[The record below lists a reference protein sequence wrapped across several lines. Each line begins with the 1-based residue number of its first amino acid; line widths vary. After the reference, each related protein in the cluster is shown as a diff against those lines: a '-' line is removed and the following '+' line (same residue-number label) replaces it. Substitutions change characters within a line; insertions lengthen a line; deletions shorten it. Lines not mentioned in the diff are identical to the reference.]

1 MRKTL
6 FKIHSWIAL
15 CALVPLIVISITGS
29 VLVFKSEI
37 DGLLMPDSHF
47 VVDSHAERKP
57 IDKLIAVA
65 EHEFPSYIVGS
76 WEIFND
82 DTADRVY
89 LIERGTDTWYKFHI
103 NQYSG
108 EILSQPVS
116 TSHYFT
122 DWFLELHY
130 TFLLNDLK
138 TLPGQTGTVLGFF
151 FAIFLFILGVT
162 GLIIYR
168 KFWQRLFSVRFKATL
183 QIVLS
188 DIHKMTGVLGS
199 PIILILAITGGY
211 FNWAVWYHEVVEHA
225 EEQHFI
231 LTKNLHSDTI
241 NFQAILDDS
250 KKQIP
255 TFNGTFL
262 VMPLEPDENITLF
275 GEVDNNNPLA
285 SEYANTVT
293 YDKQTGEHIA
303 NWDIREVGI
312 GWQVIDSFRKLH
324 FGYFAGLLSKILWC
338 VIGLSPVWLAGT
350 GFYLWLSRRNR
361 KKQSQRNREQRR
373 TATAFN
379 T

>member
-6 FKIHSWIAL
+6 FKIHSWVALIAII
-15 CALVPLIVISITGS
+15 PLIVISITGS

-37 DGLLMPDSHF
+37 DGLLMPNSHF
-47 VVDSHAERKP
+47 VVKALPERLP
-57 IDKLIAVA
+57 IDKLIAKT
-65 EHEFPSYIVGS
+65 ERTYPNYIVAS

-89 LIERGTDTWYKFHI
+89 LIKRGTEQWAKLHL
-103 NQYSG
+103 NQYTG
-108 EILSQPVS
+108 DILSEPVG

-130 TFLLNDLK
+130 TFLLNDFK
-138 TLPGQTGTVLGFF
+138 NLPGQTGTVLGFF
-151 FAIFLFILGVT
+151 FAVFLLVLGIS

-168 KFWQRLFSVRFKATL
+168 KFWRRLFSVRWRATL

-199 PIILILAITGGY
+199 PIIIILAITGGY
-211 FNWAVWYHEVVEHA
+211 FNWAVWYHEVIEHA
-225 EEQHFI
+225 QEEHYV
-231 LTKNLHSDTI
+231 LTNSLYSHDISL
-241 NFQAILDDS
+241 QQILDDS
-250 KKQIP
+250 KKQIS

-262 VMPLEPDENITLF
+262 VLPLEPDENITLF
-275 GEVDNNNPLA
+275 GEVSTTNPLA
-285 SEYANTVT
+285 SEYANTIT
-293 YDKQTGEHIA
+293 YSKLTGEHMA

-324 FGYFAGLLSKILWC
+324 FGYFAGLVSKVLWA

-350 GFYLWLSRRNR
+350 GFYLWLTRRAR
-361 KKQSQRNREQRR
+361 KKQSRQNRLNKRR
-373 TATAFN
+373 TAN
-379 T
+379 P

>member
-6 FKIHSWIAL
+6 FKIHSWVALIAII
-15 CALVPLIVISITGS
+15 PLIVISITGS

-37 DGLLMPDSHF
+37 DGLLMPNSHF
-47 VVDSHAERKP
+47 VVKALPERLP
-57 IDKLIAVA
+57 IDKLIAKT
-65 EHEFPSYIVGS
+65 ERTYPNYIVAS

-89 LIERGTDTWYKFHI
+89 LIKRGTEQWAKLHL
-103 NQYSG
+103 NQYTG
-108 EILSQPVS
+108 DILSEPVG

-130 TFLLNDLK
+130 TFLLNDFK
-138 TLPGQTGTVLGFF
+138 NLPGQTGTVLGFF
-151 FAIFLFILGVT
+151 FAVFLLVLGIS

-168 KFWQRLFSVRFKATL
+168 KFWRRLFSVRWRATL

-199 PIILILAITGGY
+199 PIIIILAITGGY
-211 FNWAVWYHEVVEHA
+211 FNWAVWYHEVIEHA
-225 EEQHFI
+225 QEEHYV
-231 LTKNLHSDTI
+231 LTNPLYSHDISL
-241 NFQAILDDS
+241 QQILDDS
-250 KKQIP
+250 KKQIS

-262 VMPLEPDENITLF
+262 VLPLEPDENITLF
-275 GEVDNNNPLA
+275 GEVSTTNPLA
-285 SEYANTVT
+285 SEYANTIT
-293 YDKQTGEHIA
+293 YSKLTGEHMA

-324 FGYFAGLLSKILWC
+324 FGYFAGLVSKVLWA

-350 GFYLWLSRRNR
+350 GFYLWLTRRAR
-361 KKQSQRNREQRR
+361 KKQSRHNRLNKRR
-373 TATAFN
+373 TAN
-379 T
+379 P

>member
-6 FKIHSWIAL
+6 FKIHSWVALIAL
-15 CALVPLIVISITGS
+15 IPLLVISITGS

-47 VVDSHAERKP
+47 VVQQQANRLP
-57 IDKLIAVA
+57 IDTLITKTQKTYPEYV
-65 EHEFPSYIVGS
+65 VGS

-89 LIERGTDTWYKFHI
+89 LIKRGTEDWYKFHLD
-103 NQYSG
+103 QYTG
-108 EILSQPVS
+108 NILSEPVG

-122 DWFLELHY
+122 DWFLDLHY

-138 TLPGQTGTVLGFF
+138 SLPGQTGTVLGFF
-151 FAIFLFILGVT
+151 FAVFFLVLGIT

-168 KFWQRLFSVRFKATL
+168 KFWQRLFSVRWRATL

-188 DIHKMTGVLGS
+188 DIHKMTGVIGS
-199 PIILILAITGGY
+199 PIIIILAITGGY
-211 FNWAVWYHEVVEHA
+211 FNGAVWYHEVIEHA
-225 EEQHFI
+225 EEEHFV
-231 LTKNLHSDTI
+231 LTKNLYNEEIS
-241 NFQAILDDS
+241 FQQVLDDS
-250 KKQIP
+250 QKQIP

-275 GEVDNNNPLA
+275 GEVDTSNPLA

-293 YDKQTGEHIA
+293 YNKLTGEHMA
-303 NWDIREVGI
+303 NWDLREVGV

-324 FGYFAGLLSKILWC
+324 FGYFAGLISKIIWC
-338 VIGLSPVWLAGT
+338 VIGLSPVWLGGT
-350 GFYLWLSRRNR
+350 GFYLWFTRRKR
-361 KKQSQRNREQRR
+361 KKQSQKNRLSKHR
-373 TATAFN
+373 TVSA
-379 T
+379 

>member
-6 FKIHSWIAL
+6 FKIHSWVALIAII
-15 CALVPLIVISITGS
+15 PLIVISITGS

-37 DGLLMPDSHF
+37 DGLLMPNSHF
-47 VVDSHAERKP
+47 VVKALPERLP
-57 IDKLIAVA
+57 IDKLIAKT
-65 EHEFPSYIVGS
+65 ERTYPNYIVAS

-89 LIERGTDTWYKFHI
+89 LIKRGTEQWAKLHL
-103 NQYSG
+103 NQYTG
-108 EILSQPVS
+108 DILSEPVG

-130 TFLLNDLK
+130 TFLLNDFK
-138 TLPGQTGTVLGFF
+138 NLPGQTGTVLGFF
-151 FAIFLFILGVT
+151 FAVFLLVLGIS

-168 KFWQRLFSVRFKATL
+168 KFWRRLFSVRWRATL

-199 PIILILAITGGY
+199 PIIIILAITGGY
-211 FNWAVWYHEVVEHA
+211 FNWAVWYHEVIEHA
-225 EEQHFI
+225 QEEHYV
-231 LTKNLHSDTI
+231 LTNPLYSHDISL
-241 NFQAILDDS
+241 QQILDDS
-250 KKQIP
+250 KKQIS

-262 VMPLEPDENITLF
+262 VLPLEPDENITLF
-275 GEVDNNNPLA
+275 GEVSTTNPLA
-285 SEYANTVT
+285 SEYANTIT
-293 YDKQTGEHIA
+293 YNKLTGEHMA

-324 FGYFAGLLSKILWC
+324 FGYFAGLVSKILWA

-350 GFYLWLSRRNR
+350 GFYLWLTRRAR
-361 KKQSQRNREQRR
+361 KKQSRQNRLNKRR
-373 TATAFN
+373 TAN
-379 T
+379 P

>member
-6 FKIHSWIAL
+6 FKIHSWVALIAII
-15 CALVPLIVISITGS
+15 PLIVISITGS

-37 DGLLMPDSHF
+37 DGLLMPNSHF
-47 VVDSHAERKP
+47 VVKALPERLP
-57 IDKLIAVA
+57 IDKLIAKT
-65 EHEFPSYIVGS
+65 ERTYPNYIVAS

-89 LIERGTDTWYKFHI
+89 LIKRGTEQWAKLHL
-103 NQYSG
+103 NQYTG
-108 EILSQPVS
+108 DILSEPVG

-130 TFLLNDLK
+130 TFLLNDFK
-138 TLPGQTGTVLGFF
+138 NLPGQTGTVLGFF
-151 FAIFLFILGVT
+151 FAVFLLVLGIS

-168 KFWQRLFSVRFKATL
+168 KFWRRLFSVRWRATL

-199 PIILILAITGGY
+199 PIIIILAITGGY
-211 FNWAVWYHEVVEHA
+211 FNWAVWYHETIEHA
-225 EEQHFI
+225 QEEHYV
-231 LTKNLHSDTI
+231 LTNPLYSHDISL
-241 NFQAILDDS
+241 QQILDDS
-250 KKQIP
+250 KKQIS

-262 VMPLEPDENITLF
+262 VLPLEPDENITLF
-275 GEVDNNNPLA
+275 GEVSTTNPLA
-285 SEYANTVT
+285 SEYANTIT
-293 YDKQTGEHIA
+293 YSKLTGEHMA

-324 FGYFAGLLSKILWC
+324 FGYFAGLVSKVLWA

-350 GFYLWLSRRNR
+350 GFYLWFTRRAR
-361 KKQSQRNREQRR
+361 KKQSRQNRLNKRR
-373 TATAFN
+373 TAN
-379 T
+379 P

>member
-15 CALVPLIVISITGS
+15 IAIIPLIVISITGS

-37 DGLLMPDSHF
+37 DGLLMPNSHF
-47 VVDSHAERKP
+47 VVKALPERMP
-57 IDKLIAVA
+57 IDKLISNTENAYPEYV
-65 EHEFPSYIVGS
+65 IGS
-76 WEIFND
+76 WEIFNG

-89 LIERGTDTWYKFHI
+89 LVKRGTEQWHKFHL
-103 NQYSG
+103 NQYTG
-108 EILSQPVS
+108 DILSEPVG

-130 TFLLNDLK
+130 TFLLNDFK
-138 TLPGQTGTVLGFF
+138 SLPGQTGTVLGFF
-151 FAIFLFILGVT
+151 FALFLLVLGIT

-168 KFWQRLFSVRFKATL
+168 KFWQRLFSVRWRATL

-188 DIHKMTGVLGS
+188 DIHKMTGVIGS
-199 PIILILAITGGY
+199 PIIIILAITGGY
-211 FNWAVWYHEVVEHA
+211 FNGAVWYHEVIEHA
-225 EEQHFI
+225 EEEHFA
-231 LTKNLHSDTI
+231 LTKNLYSSDI
-241 NFQAILDDS
+241 SFQHILDDS

-262 VMPLEPDENITLF
+262 VMPLQPDENITVF
-275 GEVDNNNPLA
+275 GEVSTANPLA

-293 YDKQTGEHIA
+293 YNKLTGEHIA
-303 NWDIREVGI
+303 NWDIRKVGT

-324 FGYFAGLLSKILWC
+324 FGYFAGLISKILWC

-350 GFYLWLSRRNR
+350 GFYLWFTRRKR
-361 KKQSQRNREQRR
+361 KKQSQVNRSNKRG
-373 TATAFN
+373 TVNA
-379 T
+379 

>member
-6 FKIHSWIAL
+6 FKIHSWVALIAIT
-15 CALVPLIVISITGS
+15 PLIVISITGS

-37 DGLLMPDSHF
+37 DGLLMPNSHF
-47 VVDSHAERKP
+47 VVKALPERLP
-57 IDKLIAVA
+57 IDKLIAKT
-65 EHEFPSYIVGS
+65 ERTYPNYIVAS

-89 LIERGTDTWYKFHI
+89 LIKRGTEQWAKLHL
-103 NQYSG
+103 NQYTG
-108 EILSQPVS
+108 DILSEPVG

-130 TFLLNDLK
+130 TFLLNDFK
-138 TLPGQTGTVLGFF
+138 NLPGQTGTVLGFF
-151 FAIFLFILGVT
+151 FAVFLLVLGIS

-168 KFWQRLFSVRFKATL
+168 KFWRRLFSVRWRATL

-199 PIILILAITGGY
+199 PIIIILAITGGY
-211 FNWAVWYHEVVEHA
+211 FNWAVWYHEVIEHA
-225 EEQHFI
+225 QEEHYV
-231 LTKNLHSDTI
+231 LTNPLYSHDISL
-241 NFQAILDDS
+241 QQILDDS
-250 KKQIP
+250 KKQIS

-262 VMPLEPDENITLF
+262 VLPLEPDENITLF
-275 GEVDNNNPLA
+275 GEVSTTNPLA
-285 SEYANTVT
+285 SEYANTIT
-293 YDKQTGEHIA
+293 YSKLTGEHMA

-324 FGYFAGLLSKILWC
+324 FGYFAGLVSKVLWA

-350 GFYLWLSRRNR
+350 GFYLWLTRRAR
-361 KKQSQRNREQRR
+361 KKQSRQNRLNKRR
-373 TATAFN
+373 TAN
-379 T
+379 P

>member
-6 FKIHSWIAL
+6 FKIHSWVALIAII
-15 CALVPLIVISITGS
+15 PLIVISITGS

-37 DGLLMPDSHF
+37 DGLLMPNSHF
-47 VVDSHAERKP
+47 VVKALPERLP
-57 IDKLIAVA
+57 IDKLIAKT
-65 EHEFPSYIVGS
+65 ERTYPNYIVVS

-89 LIERGTDTWYKFHI
+89 LIKRGTEQWAKLHL
-103 NQYSG
+103 NQYTG
-108 EILSQPVS
+108 DILSEPVG

-130 TFLLNDLK
+130 TFLLNDFK
-138 TLPGQTGTVLGFF
+138 NLPGQTGTVLGFF
-151 FAIFLFILGVT
+151 FAVFLLVLGIS

-168 KFWQRLFSVRFKATL
+168 KFWRRLFSVRWRATL

-199 PIILILAITGGY
+199 PIIIILAITGGY
-211 FNWAVWYHEVVEHA
+211 FNWAVWYHEVIEHA
-225 EEQHFI
+225 QEEHYV
-231 LTKNLHSDTI
+231 LTNPLYSHDISL
-241 NFQAILDDS
+241 QQILDDS
-250 KKQIP
+250 KKQIS

-262 VMPLEPDENITLF
+262 VLPLEPDENITLF
-275 GEVDNNNPLA
+275 GEVSTTNPLA
-285 SEYANTVT
+285 SEYANTIT
-293 YDKQTGEHIA
+293 YNKLTGEHMA

-324 FGYFAGLLSKILWC
+324 FGYFAGLVSKVLWA

-350 GFYLWLSRRNR
+350 GFYLWLTRRAR
-361 KKQSQRNREQRR
+361 KKQSRQNRLNKRR
-373 TATAFN
+373 TAN
-379 T
+379 P

>member
-6 FKIHSWIAL
+6 FKIHSWVALIAII
-15 CALVPLIVISITGS
+15 PLIVISITGS

-37 DGLLMPDSHF
+37 DGLLMPNSHF
-47 VVDSHAERKP
+47 VVKALPERLP
-57 IDKLIAVA
+57 IDKLIAKT
-65 EHEFPSYIVGS
+65 ERTYPNYIVAS

-89 LIERGTDTWYKFHI
+89 LIKRGTEQWAKLHL
-103 NQYSG
+103 NQYTG
-108 EILSQPVS
+108 DILSEPVG

-130 TFLLNDLK
+130 TFLLNDFK
-138 TLPGQTGTVLGFF
+138 NLPGQTGTVLGFF
-151 FAIFLFILGVT
+151 FAVFLLVLGIS

-168 KFWQRLFSVRFKATL
+168 KFWRRLFSVRWRATL

-199 PIILILAITGGY
+199 PIIIILAITGGY
-211 FNWAVWYHEVVEHA
+211 FNWAVWYHEVIEHA
-225 EEQHFI
+225 QEEHYV
-231 LTKNLHSDTI
+231 LTNPLYSHDISL
-241 NFQAILDDS
+241 QQILDDS
-250 KKQIP
+250 KKQIS

-262 VMPLEPDENITLF
+262 VLPLEPDENITLF
-275 GEVDNNNPLA
+275 GEVSTTNPLA
-285 SEYANTVT
+285 SEYANTIT
-293 YDKQTGEHIA
+293 YNKLTGEHMA

-324 FGYFAGLLSKILWC
+324 FGYFAGLVSKVLWA

-350 GFYLWLSRRNR
+350 GFYLWLTRRAR
-361 KKQSQRNREQRR
+361 KKQSRQNRLNKRR
-373 TATAFN
+373 TAN
-379 T
+379 P

>member
-6 FKIHSWIAL
+6 FKIHSWVALIAIT
-15 CALVPLIVISITGS
+15 PLIVISITGS

-37 DGLLMPDSHF
+37 DGLLMPNSHF
-47 VVDSHAERKP
+47 VVKALPERLP
-57 IDKLIAVA
+57 IDKLIAKT
-65 EHEFPSYIVGS
+65 ERTYPNYIVAS

-89 LIERGTDTWYKFHI
+89 LIKRGTEQWAKLHL
-103 NQYSG
+103 NQYTG
-108 EILSQPVS
+108 DILSEPVG

-130 TFLLNDLK
+130 TFLLNDFK
-138 TLPGQTGTVLGFF
+138 NLPGQTGTVLGFF
-151 FAIFLFILGVT
+151 FAVFLLVLGIS

-168 KFWQRLFSVRFKATL
+168 KFWRRLFSVRWRATL

-199 PIILILAITGGY
+199 PIIIILAITGGY
-211 FNWAVWYHEVVEHA
+211 FNWAVWYHEVIEHA
-225 EEQHFI
+225 QEEHYV
-231 LTKNLHSDTI
+231 LTNPLYSHDISL
-241 NFQAILDDS
+241 QQILDDS
-250 KKQIP
+250 KKQIS

-262 VMPLEPDENITLF
+262 VLPLEPDENITLF
-275 GEVDNNNPLA
+275 GEVSTTNPLA
-285 SEYANTVT
+285 SEYANTIT
-293 YDKQTGEHIA
+293 YNKLTGEHMA

-324 FGYFAGLLSKILWC
+324 FGYFAGLVSKVLWA

-350 GFYLWLSRRNR
+350 GFYLWLTRRAR
-361 KKQSQRNREQRR
+361 KKQSRQNRLNKRR
-373 TATAFN
+373 TAN
-379 T
+379 P

>member
-6 FKIHSWIAL
+6 FKIHSWVALIAII
-15 CALVPLIVISITGS
+15 PLIVISITGS

-37 DGLLMPDSHF
+37 DGLLMPNSHF
-47 VVDSHAERKP
+47 VVKALPERLP
-57 IDKLIAVA
+57 IDKLIAKT
-65 EHEFPSYIVGS
+65 ERTYPNYIVAS

-89 LIERGTDTWYKFHI
+89 LIKRGTEQWAKLHL
-103 NQYSG
+103 NQYTG
-108 EILSQPVS
+108 DILSEPLG

-130 TFLLNDLK
+130 TFLLNDFK
-138 TLPGQTGTVLGFF
+138 NLPGQTGTVLGFF
-151 FAIFLFILGVT
+151 FAVFLLVLGIS

-168 KFWQRLFSVRFKATL
+168 KFWRRLFSVRWRATL

-199 PIILILAITGGY
+199 PIIIILAITGGY
-211 FNWAVWYHEVVEHA
+211 FNWAVWYHEVIEHA
-225 EEQHFI
+225 QEEHYV
-231 LTKNLHSDTI
+231 LTNPLYSHDISL
-241 NFQAILDDS
+241 QQILDDS
-250 KKQIP
+250 KKQIS

-262 VMPLEPDENITLF
+262 VLPLEPDENITLF
-275 GEVDNNNPLA
+275 GEVSTTNPLA
-285 SEYANTVT
+285 SEYANTIT
-293 YDKQTGEHIA
+293 YSKLTGEHMA

-324 FGYFAGLLSKILWC
+324 FGYFAGLVSKVLWA

-350 GFYLWLSRRNR
+350 GFYLWLTRRAR
-361 KKQSQRNREQRR
+361 KKQSRQNRLNKRR
-373 TATAFN
+373 TAN
-379 T
+379 P

>member
-6 FKIHSWIAL
+6 FKVHSWFAL
-15 CALVPLIVISITGS
+15 CALIPLIVISITGS
-29 VLVFKSEI
+29 ILVFKSEI

-47 VVDSHAERKP
+47 VVPSSSERKP
-57 IDKLIAVA
+57 IDSLITITENA
-65 EHEFPSYIVGS
+65 FPRFVIGS
-76 WEIFND
+76 WEIFSD

-89 LIERGTDTWYKFHI
+89 LVERGTGIWHKFHL
-103 NQYSG
+103 NQYTG
-108 EILSQPVS
+108 DILSQPVG

-130 TFLLNDLK
+130 TFLLNDIK
-138 TLPGQTGTVLGFF
+138 ALPGQTGTVLGFF
-151 FAIFLFILGVT
+151 FALFLLVLGIT

-168 KFWQRLFSVRFKATL
+168 KFWQRLFSVRWRATL

-211 FNWAVWYHEVVEHA
+211 FNWAVWYHEVIEHA
-225 EEQHFI
+225 EEEHFV
-231 LTKNLHSDTI
+231 LTKNLHSDAI

-250 KKQIP
+250 KKQMP
-255 TFNGTFL
+255 TFNTTFL

-275 GEVDNNNPLA
+275 GEVDSNNPLA

-293 YDKQTGEHIA
+293 YNKLTGKHMA
-303 NWDIREVGI
+303 NWDIREVAV
-312 GWQVIDSFRKLH
+312 GWKVIDSFRKLH
-324 FGYFAGLLSKILWC
+324 FGYFAGLISKILWC

-350 GFYLWLSRRNR
+350 GFYLWFSRRKR
-361 KKQSQRNREQRR
+361 KKQSQKNRQQKQQRPL
-373 TATAFN
+373 N

>member
-6 FKIHSWIAL
+6 FKIHSWVALIAL
-15 CALVPLIVISITGS
+15 IPLLVISITGS

-47 VVDSHAERKP
+47 VVQQQANRLP
-57 IDKLIAVA
+57 IDTLITKTQKTYPEYV
-65 EHEFPSYIVGS
+65 VGS

-89 LIERGTDTWYKFHI
+89 LIKRGTEDWYKFHLD
-103 NQYSG
+103 QYTG
-108 EILSQPVS
+108 NILSEPVG

-122 DWFLELHY
+122 DWFLDLHY

-138 TLPGQTGTVLGFF
+138 SLPGQTGTVLGFF
-151 FAIFLFILGVT
+151 FAVFFLVLGIT

-168 KFWQRLFSVRFKATL
+168 RFWQRLFSVRWRATL

-188 DIHKMTGVLGS
+188 DIHKMTGVIGS
-199 PIILILAITGGY
+199 PIIIILAITGGY
-211 FNWAVWYHEVVEHA
+211 FNGAVWYHEVIEHA
-225 EEQHFI
+225 EEEHFV
-231 LTKNLHSDTI
+231 LTKDLYNEEIS
-241 NFQAILDDS
+241 FQHVLDDS
-250 KKQIP
+250 QKQIP

-275 GEVDNNNPLA
+275 GEVDTSNPLA

-293 YDKQTGEHIA
+293 YNKLTGEHMA
-303 NWDIREVGI
+303 NWDIREVGV

-324 FGYFAGLLSKILWC
+324 FGYFAGLISKIIWC
-338 VIGLSPVWLAGT
+338 VIGLSPVWLGGT
-350 GFYLWLSRRNR
+350 GFYLWFTRRKR
-361 KKQSQRNREQRR
+361 KKQSQKNRLSKHR
-373 TATAFN
+373 TVSA
-379 T
+379 

>member
-6 FKIHSWIAL
+6 FKIHSWVALIAII
-15 CALVPLIVISITGS
+15 PLIVISITGS

-37 DGLLMPDSHF
+37 DGLLMPNSHF
-47 VVDSHAERKP
+47 VVKALPERLP
-57 IDKLIAVA
+57 IDKLIAKT
-65 EHEFPSYIVGS
+65 ERTYPNYIVAS

-89 LIERGTDTWYKFHI
+89 LIKRGTEQWAKLHL
-103 NQYSG
+103 NQYTG
-108 EILSQPVS
+108 DILSEPVG

-130 TFLLNDLK
+130 TFLLNDFK
-138 TLPGQTGTVLGFF
+138 NLPGQTGTVLGFF
-151 FAIFLFILGVT
+151 FAVFLLVLGIS

-168 KFWQRLFSVRFKATL
+168 KFWRRLFSVRWRATL

-199 PIILILAITGGY
+199 PIIIILAITGGY
-211 FNWAVWYHEVVEHA
+211 FNWAVWYHEVIEHA
-225 EEQHFI
+225 QEEHYV
-231 LTKNLHSDTI
+231 LTNPLYSHDISL
-241 NFQAILDDS
+241 QQILDDS
-250 KKQIP
+250 KKQIS

-262 VMPLEPDENITLF
+262 VLPLEPDENITLF
-275 GEVDNNNPLA
+275 GEVSTTNPLA
-285 SEYANTVT
+285 SEYANTIT
-293 YDKQTGEHIA
+293 YNKLTGEHMA

-324 FGYFAGLLSKILWC
+324 FGYFAGLVSKVLWA

-350 GFYLWLSRRNR
+350 GFYLWFTRRARKKLSRQNR
-361 KKQSQRNREQRR
+361 LNKRH
-373 TATAFN
+373 TANA
-379 T
+379 

>member
-6 FKIHSWIAL
+6 FKIHSWVALIAII
-15 CALVPLIVISITGS
+15 PLIVISITGS

-37 DGLLMPDSHF
+37 DGLLMPNSHF
-47 VVDSHAERKP
+47 VVKALPERLP
-57 IDKLIAVA
+57 IDKLIAKT
-65 EHEFPSYIVGS
+65 ERTYPNYIVAS

-89 LIERGTDTWYKFHI
+89 LIKRGTEQWAKLHL
-103 NQYSG
+103 NQYTG
-108 EILSQPVS
+108 DILSEPVG

-130 TFLLNDLK
+130 TFLLNDFK
-138 TLPGQTGTVLGFF
+138 NLPGQTGTVLGFF
-151 FAIFLFILGVT
+151 FAVFLLVLGIS

-168 KFWQRLFSVRFKATL
+168 KFWRRLFSVRWRATL

-199 PIILILAITGGY
+199 PIIIILAITGGY
-211 FNWAVWYHEVVEHA
+211 FNWAVWYHEVIEHA
-225 EEQHFI
+225 QEEHYV
-231 LTKNLHSDTI
+231 LTNPLYSHDISL
-241 NFQAILDDS
+241 QQILDDS
-250 KKQIP
+250 KKQIS

-262 VMPLEPDENITLF
+262 VLPLEPDESITLF
-275 GEVDNNNPLA
+275 GEVSTTNPLA
-285 SEYANTVT
+285 SEYANTIT
-293 YDKQTGEHIA
+293 YNKLTGEHMA

-324 FGYFAGLLSKILWC
+324 FGYFAGLVSKVLWA

-350 GFYLWLSRRNR
+350 GFYLWLTRRAR
-361 KKQSQRNREQRR
+361 KKQSRHNRLNKRR
-373 TATAFN
+373 TAN
-379 T
+379 P

>member
-6 FKIHSWIAL
+6 FKIHSWVALIAII
-15 CALVPLIVISITGS
+15 PLIVISITGS

-37 DGLLMPDSHF
+37 DGLLMPNSHF
-47 VVDSHAERKP
+47 VVKALPERLP
-57 IDKLIAVA
+57 IDKLIAKT
-65 EHEFPSYIVGS
+65 ERTYPNYIVAS

-89 LIERGTDTWYKFHI
+89 LIKRGTEQWAKLHL
-103 NQYSG
+103 NQYTG
-108 EILSQPVS
+108 DILSEPVG

-130 TFLLNDLK
+130 TFLLNNFK
-138 TLPGQTGTVLGFF
+138 NLPGQTGTVLGFF
-151 FAIFLFILGVT
+151 FAVFLLVLGIS

-168 KFWQRLFSVRFKATL
+168 KFWRRLFSLRWRATL

-199 PIILILAITGGY
+199 PIIIILAITGGY
-211 FNWAVWYHEVVEHA
+211 FNWAVWYHEVIEHA
-225 EEQHFI
+225 QEEHYV
-231 LTKNLHSDTI
+231 LTNPLYSHDISL
-241 NFQAILDDS
+241 QQILDDS
-250 KKQIP
+250 KKQIS

-262 VMPLEPDENITLF
+262 VLPLEPDENITLF
-275 GEVDNNNPLA
+275 GEVSTTNPLA
-285 SEYANTVT
+285 SEYANTIT
-293 YDKQTGEHIA
+293 YNKLTGEHMA

-324 FGYFAGLLSKILWC
+324 FGYFAGLVSKVLWA

-350 GFYLWLSRRNR
+350 GFYLWLTRRAR
-361 KKQSQRNREQRR
+361 KKQSRHNRLNKRR
-373 TATAFN
+373 TAN
-379 T
+379 P

>member
-6 FKIHSWIAL
+6 FKIHSWVALIAII
-15 CALVPLIVISITGS
+15 PLIVISITGS

-37 DGLLMPDSHF
+37 DGLLMPNSHF
-47 VVDSHAERKP
+47 VVKALPERLP
-57 IDKLIAVA
+57 IDKLIAKT
-65 EHEFPSYIVGS
+65 ERTYPNYIVAS

-89 LIERGTDTWYKFHI
+89 LIKRGTEQWAKLHL
-103 NQYSG
+103 NQYTG
-108 EILSQPVS
+108 DILSEPVG

-130 TFLLNDLK
+130 TFLLNDFK
-138 TLPGQTGTVLGFF
+138 NLPGQTGTVLGFF
-151 FAIFLFILGVT
+151 FAVFLLVLGIS

-168 KFWQRLFSVRFKATL
+168 KFWRRLFSVRWRATL

-199 PIILILAITGGY
+199 PIIIILAITGGY
-211 FNWAVWYHEVVEHA
+211 FNWAVWYHEVIEHA
-225 EEQHFI
+225 QEEHYV
-231 LTKNLHSDTI
+231 LTNPLYSHDTSL
-241 NFQAILDDS
+241 QQILDDS
-250 KKQIP
+250 KKQIS

-262 VMPLEPDENITLF
+262 VLPLEPDENITLF
-275 GEVDNNNPLA
+275 GEVSTTNPLA
-285 SEYANTVT
+285 SEYANTIT
-293 YDKQTGEHIA
+293 YSKLTGEHMA

-324 FGYFAGLLSKILWC
+324 FGYFAGLVSKVLWA

-350 GFYLWLSRRNR
+350 GFYLWLTRRAR
-361 KKQSQRNREQRR
+361 KKQSRQNRLNKRR
-373 TATAFN
+373 TAN
-379 T
+379 P